1 MKKAFFLDR
10 DGVINDNSLA
20 YYIFEEANWHYT
32 PGLFEALR
40 LIQENGFQIF
50 IVSNQGG
57 ISKGLYT
64 NEDVL
69 KLHDLFVLDCKKQ
82 GVEIQDIAFCPHHS
96 DIERCLCRKPGNL
109 LLQKLVAK
117 YQLDPEQ
124 SVLIGDSERDI
135 IAGESLGISSYLVK
149 ANEGILT
156 RVQKILSR

>member
-1 MKKAFFLDR
+1 MNKAFFLDR
-10 DGVINDNSLA
+10 DGVINDNSFG
-20 YYIFEEANWHYT
+20 YYIFEKANWRYT
-32 PGLFEALR
+32 PALFTALR

-64 NEDVL
+64 NEDVM
-69 KLHDLFVLDCKKQ
+69 KLHDLFVSDCKKQ
-82 GVEIQDIAFCPHHS
+82 GIEIKDIAFCPHHS
-96 DIERCLCRKPGNL
+96 EIECCLCRKPGNL
-109 LLQKLVAK
+109 LIQKLVAK

-124 SVLIGDSERDI
+124 SVLIGDSKRDI

-156 RVQKILSR
+156 QVQKIFGR